1 MNKKDMRYLLEQGF
15 FSELDV
21 HFARL
26 MTRLSGQEDEEVFF
40 AAALVSR
47 ATGEGHVC
55 LDLSAVEGKPL
66 LLGESTLDSFV
77 CTKLPEWLEK
87 LHDSSVVGRPGDY
100 SPLILDDRSRLYLYR
115 YWDYENKLANDLRS
129 RVNSEIEGIDLPL
142 LKDGLSRLFSPT
154 LNEQTDWQK
163 LAAFL
168 ATLKRFCVISGGPG
182 TGKSTLIA
190 RIIAL
195 IMEQN
200 KGNQIRIALAT
211 PTGKAAMRLQ
221 EAIQMGKKT
230 LPAEVHV
237 KEAIPREAS
246 TIHRLLGTIPGS
258 PYFRHSRE
266 NPLPVDMVI
275 VDEASMVDLALMS
288 KLVLAIPQHARLIL
302 LGDKDQLAS
311 VEAGAVLGDICDTGR
326 THGFSK
332 DLSKRFQEIN
342 GDTFEVSLIN
352 DNGPGIQDCVF
363 ELKHSY
369 RFGTDSG
376 IRAVSLAVNKGD
388 GNLALRILKGGEY
401 DDIRW
406 KDLPKPGT
414 LQRVLRETVLYC
426 FKPYLKTGD
435 PREAFSL
442 FGRFRILCALRKGP
456 LGVYS
461 LNLLVEQV
469 LREESLINPEKRW
482 YQGRPVMI
490 TKNDYQLGLFNGD
503 IGIILLDPVT
513 DHDLRAFFL
522 SPEGDFRSFLPIRLP
537 EHETVYAMT
546 VHKSQGSEFDEAL
559 LLLPDQHT
567 PVLTRELIYTG
578 ITRAK
583 KISRSGEQRKFFLK
597 ESLTGSS
604 DRQGC
609 AMRFGRMKFLRSE

>member
-1 MNKKDMRYLLEQGF
+1 MNEKDMRYLLEQGF
-15 FSELDV
+15 FSELDI
-21 HFARL
+21 HFARI
-26 MTRLSGQEDEEVFF
+26 MTRLSGQEDEEVFL

-47 ATGEGHVC
+47 ATAEGHVC
-55 LDLSAVEGKPL
+55 LDLFTVEGKPL
-66 LLGESTLDSFV
+66 SHGESTFDSFV
-77 CTKLPEWLEK
+77 CPKIPEWLDK
-87 LHDSSVVGRPGDY
+87 LHSSSVVGRPGDY
-100 SPLILDDRSRLYLYR
+100 SPLILDEHSRLYLYR

-168 ATLKRFCVISGGPG
+168 ATLKRFCVVSGGPG

-195 IMEQN
+195 MMEQN
-200 KGNQIRIALAT
+200 KGNEIRIALAA

-221 EAIQMGKKT
+221 EAIQKGKKT
-230 LPAEVHV
+230 LPAEVHI

-246 TIHRLLGTIPGS
+246 TIHRLLGTIQGS
-258 PYFRHSRE
+258 PYFRHNVE

-288 KLVLAIPQHARLIL
+288 KLVLAVPQDARLIL

-326 THGFSK
+326 AHGFSK
-332 DLSKRFQEIN
+332 DFSKRSQEITGEPVDIPSTDGN
-342 GDTFEVSLIN
+342 E
-352 DNGPGIQDCVF
+352 PGMQDCVV

-376 IRAVSLAVNKGD
+376 IRAVSRAVNTGD
-388 GNLALRILKGGEY
+388 GNLALGILNGGEY
-401 DDIRW
+401 GDIRW
-406 KDLPKPGT
+406 KALPEPVS
-414 LQRVLRETVLYC
+414 LQGVLRETVLYR
-426 FKPYLKTGD
+426 FKPYLETSD
-435 PREAFSL
+435 PREAFRL

-469 LREESLINPEKRW
+469 LREESLINLEKRS
-482 YQGRPVMI
+482 YRGRPVMI

-503 IGIILLDPVT
+503 IGIILPDPVT
-513 DHDLRAFFL
+513 NHDLRAFFL
-522 SPEGDFRSFLPIRLP
+522 SPEGELRSFLPTRLP

-578 ITRAK
+578 VTRAK
-583 KISRSGEQRKFFLK
+583 KSIEIWGIEKVFLEGVSQRIERSSG
-597 ESLTGSS
+597 
-604 DRQGC
+604 
-609 AMRFGRMKFLRSE
+609 LRDALWED

>member
-1 MNKKDMRYLLEQGF
+1 
-15 FSELDV
+15 
-21 HFARL
+21 
-26 MTRLSGQEDEEVFF
+26 
-40 AAALVSR
+40 
-47 ATGEGHVC
+47 GHVC

-66 LLGESTLDSFV
+66 SLGESTLDSFV
-77 CTKLPEWLEK
+77 CPKLPEWLDK
-87 LHDSSVVGRPGDY
+87 LHACKVVGRPGDY
-100 SPLILDDRSRLYLYR
+100 RPLILDDHLRLYLYR
-115 YWDYENKLANDLRS
+115 YWDYENKLANDLRT
-129 RVNSEIEGIDLPL
+129 RVDSEIKGIDLPL

-154 LNEQTDWQK
+154 LNEQTDWQR

-168 ATLKRFCVISGGPG
+168 AILKSFCVVSGGPG

-200 KGNQIRIALAT
+200 KGNEMRIALAA

-221 EAIQMGKKT
+221 EAIQKGKKT
-230 LPAEVHV
+230 LPVEVHV
-237 KEAIPREAS
+237 KEAIPSEAS

-258 PYFRHSRE
+258 PYFRNNIE

-288 KLVLAIPQHARLIL
+288 KLVQAVPQDARLIL

-326 THGFSK
+326 IHGFSK
-332 DLSKRFQEIN
+332 GLSKRLQEIT
-342 GDTFEVSLIN
+342 GATADVSLIN
-352 DNGPGIQDCVF
+352 HNGPGIQDCVV
-363 ELKHSY
+363 ELKNSY
-369 RFGTDSG
+369 RFGPDSG
-376 IRAVSLAVNKGD
+376 IRAVSRAVNTGD
-388 GNLALRILKGGEY
+388 GNLALGILKGGEY
-401 DDIRW
+401 DDMRW
-406 KDLPKPGT
+406 KALPGPNDL
-414 LQRVLRETVLYC
+414 QSALRETVLYC
-426 FKPYLKTGD
+426 FKPYLEEAD
-435 PREAFSL
+435 PMEMFHL
-442 FGRFRILCALRKGP
+442 YGRFRILCALRKGP
-456 LGVYS
+456 LGVSS

-469 LREESLINPEKRW
+469 LWEESLINLEKRW
-482 YQGRPVMI
+482 YRGRPVMI

-503 IGIILLDPVT
+503 IGIILPDSVT

-522 SPEGDFRSFLPIRLP
+522 SPDGALRSFLPIRLP

-583 KISRSGEQRKFFLK
+583 KSIEIWGAENVFLEGVSQRIERSSG
-597 ESLTGSS
+597 
-604 DRQGC
+604 
-609 AMRFGRMKFLRSE
+609 LRDALWED